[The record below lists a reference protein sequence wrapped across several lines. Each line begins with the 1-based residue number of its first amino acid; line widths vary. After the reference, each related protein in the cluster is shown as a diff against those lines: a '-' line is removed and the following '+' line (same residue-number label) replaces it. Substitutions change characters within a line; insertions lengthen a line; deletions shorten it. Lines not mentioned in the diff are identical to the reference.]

1 MDANANA
8 TVNGTLLINS
18 GRYFEIGT
26 NTEVISQNV
35 TNNAGVSGLTIK
47 SNSSAANGTLIF
59 NNTVD
64 YPVSATVEMYS
75 KAAAATYTPA
85 TEKYSNYK
93 WQFFGIPVQSVVATP
108 TFDGSFVRKHEESG
122 TTSASLWVSQ
132 NNSSVLQPSAGYE
145 ITQVA
150 AKTITFQGSLVNST
164 QNKTLTMTTGAMYPG
179 QNLYSNPFTAAID
192 IRQITFG
199 LDNTEASVYLYN
211 TGSYSDWSSYSANG
225 DNPGQY
231 TVVPANNAGLNG
243 VPYQVPSMQGFMV
256 NVKAGSSGGSISIPY
271 SAVSVTKNTDIQKA
285 KKSNTSLP
293 VSTRIEI
300 SGSRFTDKMWVFV
313 NPTCKRTFDNGWD
326 GYKFLGSSLAPQL
339 WAMENDG
346 DYQIDAVDDINNTE
360 LGFITGE
367 DTNYT
372 LTFNHENIDQQ
383 YSALY
388 LLDLVQ
394 GTTTDITANGSKYS
408 FTAVKSTTPVKRF
421 RIVTS
426 KETQTDNQEIEVKK
440 LNIYSSFKT
449 IFVQNYSEY
458 EGAIVITDLAGR
470 ILSSSK
476 ANANGLT
483 TIPTDLIQG
492 SYLVTVST
500 VKEKTTK
507 QVIIR

>member
-1 MDANANA
+1 
-8 TVNGTLLINS
+8 
-18 GRYFEIGT
+18 
-26 NTEVISQNV
+26 
-35 TNNAGVSGLTIK
+35 
-47 SNSSAANGTLIF
+47 
-59 NNTVD
+59 
-64 YPVSATVEMYS
+64 
-75 KAAAATYTPA
+75 
-85 TEKYSNYK
+85 
-93 WQFFGIPVQSVVATP
+93 
-108 TFDGSFVRKHEESG
+108 
-122 TTSASLWVSQ
+122 
-132 NNSSVLQPSAGYE
+132 
-145 ITQVA
+145 
-150 AKTITFQGSLVNST
+150 
-164 QNKTLTMTTGAMYPG
+164 
-179 QNLYSNPFTAAID
+179 
-192 IRQITFG
+192 
-199 LDNTEASVYLYN
+199 
-211 TGSYSDWSSYSANG
+211 
-225 DNPGQY
+225 
-231 TVVPANNAGLNG
+231 
-243 VPYQVPSMQGFMV
+243 MQGFMV